1 MNYQDWLD
9 SIDQILRAA
18 GRGYGT
24 AQIDPSHLQAAFQQ
38 GTSPVIYARQANH
51 PMRPVQ
57 PQYPVP
63 PAPVPANLPPLDY
76 RRASYIVKF
85 LDGFGWIFQVVGWGI
100 VVLWI
105 FALLLG
111 GVGAGAS
118 QNSAGAAIGSGI
130 MAFLGGAMLTLAMPF
145 TGLSVVF
152 MGVVCWWQSGIFR
165 SLYKSQ

>member
-24 AQIDPSHLQAAFQQ
+24 AQLDPSHLQSAFQQ
-38 GTSPVIYARQANH
+38 GMSPVIYARQANH

-57 PQYPVP
+57 PQYPMP
-63 PAPVPANLPPLDY
+63 PVPVPANLPPLDY

-85 LDGFGWIFQVVGWGI
+85 LDGFGWIFQIVGWGI
-100 VVLWI
+100 VVLWG

-111 GVGAGAS
+111 GVTSGAS
-118 QNSAGAAIGSGI
+118 QESPGAAVGTGL
-130 MAFLGGAMLTLAMPF
+130 MAFLSGALFTLAVPF
-145 TGLSVVF
+145 TGLWVVF
-152 MGVVCWWQSGIFR
+152 LGVVCWWLSGIFR